1 MVTDVSKYSA
11 NVIAKM
17 RKAARKIAI
26 NESFPLLFDANQKA
40 IQAVMEV
47 RPLPAYQT
55 YQLKLDSDKCRWRNV
70 IYG

>member
-47 RPLPAYQT
+47 RPLPDLPAKT
-55 YQLKLDSDKCRWRNV
+55 GL
-70 IYG
+70 